1 MSERRAYRASEI
13 ADMFGVSTGWVR
25 ARIKSGDLPSF
36 RVGAVVFVPAAA
48 VEDLLRGE
56 VSA

>member
-1 MSERRAYRASEI
+1 
-13 ADMFGVSTGWVR
+13 MFGVSIGWVR